1 MLFKHTQNR
10 NAFTTAAFL
19 AAVWA
24 IGAAWQPTSTY
35 HLAPLL
41 VAGIVPG
48 MALTANRMDLAATS
62 AAGAVLAMGIGVA
75 LAAADLLRG
84 PTLLPYGGALAE
96 TITFA
101 AVGAISGTIIGRI
114 TAMTRAE
121 PAA

>member
-1 MLFKHTQNR
+1 MLFKDTQNR
-10 NAFTTAAFL
+10 NALTTAAFL

-41 VAGIVPG
+41 VAGMVPG
-48 MALTANRMDLAATS
+48 LARTGARMDLVSTTTV
-62 AAGAVLAMGIGVA
+62 GALLAMGTGVA

-96 TITFA
+96 AITFA
-101 AVGAISGTIIGRI
+101 AIGAIGGALIGMA
-114 TAMTRAE
+114 TAAIRVE
-121 PAA
+121 PVA